1 MARYINLG
9 DGKGKN
15 AEIIFSG
22 MTKKPFV
29 KQVTENG
36 ELVKTLRVLKG
47 TIENSYDAVLKKLSD
62 DESIAQSMIEGDQE
76 ISLDFTGR
84 FITETSKVYIDTN
97 LKPIFWVNNK
107 DRVFSPDGSLKEA
120 RDQKETISNFLA
132 ENPLRP
138 IGKFLSLKEMTS
150 KLVFAKKYQLSH
162 INGLTFD
169 FLMGIAKELSDK
181 DSLLMIGGG
190 PKGTDPIVFQDG
202 GKGYRA
208 FLEGRLDNDG
218 YILLLHLS
226 NLELKVVS

>member
-22 MTKKPFV
+22 KTKKPFV

-36 ELVKTLRVLKG
+36 EQVKTLRVLKG
-47 TIENSYDAVLKKLSD
+47 TIDNSYDALLKKLGD
-62 DESIAQSMIEGDQE
+62 DESIAQSILVGDPE

-84 FITETSKVYIDTN
+84 FVTETSKVYIDTN
-97 LKPIFWVNNK
+97 LKPVFWVNKK
-107 DRVFSPDGSLKEA
+107 DCVFLPDGTLKEE
-120 RDQKETISNFLA
+120 RDQKETLSNLLA
-132 ENPLRP
+132 EYPLRP
-138 IGKFLSLKEMTS
+138 IGKFLSRKEMAS

-162 INGLTFD
+162 VNGLTFD

-190 PKGTDPIVFQDG
+190 PKGTEPIVFQDG

-208 FLEGRLDNDG
+208 FLEARVDNDG
-218 YILLLHLS
+218 YVLLLHLS
-226 NLELKVVS
+226 NLELKGVN

>member
-47 TIENSYDAVLKKLSD
+47 TIENSYDALLKKLGD
-62 DESIAQSMIEGDQE
+62 DESIAQSILVADPE

-84 FITETSKVYIDTN
+84 FVTETSKVYVDPN
-97 LKPIFWVNNK
+97 LKPVFWINK
-107 DRVFSPDGSLKEA
+107 KEHVFLPDGSLKEE
-120 RDQKETISNFLA
+120 RDQKETLSNLLA
-132 ENPLRP
+132 EYPLRP
-138 IGKFLSLKEMTS
+138 IGKFLSRKEMAS
-150 KLVFAKKYQLSH
+150 KLVFAKKYQLYH

-208 FLEGRLDNDG
+208 FLEGRVDNDG

-226 NLELKVVS
+226 NLELKGVN